1 MIKTQAGV
9 TVLHRILTL
18 SLLVCGPCCGQTA
31 PAADDSKPA
40 SSNVPGAAYPR
51 VHGDLRVTFR
61 VSAPNARKV
70 QLQPGGIDNGLGKG
84 PMDMVREDEKGF
96 WTVTTPPALPGFHYY
111 WFLVD
116 GFQSNDPAS
125 ETYFGWGRET
135 SAVEVPDKVDFYA
148 TKDVPHGEV
157 RVRPYFSKTS
167 GQWRQAYIYTPPD
180 YDRNPAARYP
190 VLYLQ
195 HGAGESERGWTA
207 QGRANFILDNL
218 IAAGSAQPMIV
229 AMENGMVAAR
239 PGATGNV
246 PGSSPGNLPGNQAF
260 GEVVI
265 DDLIPMVDAT
275 YRTRTDR
282 EHRAIAGL
290 SMGGGQALQIGLT
303 HLDRFAYIGSF
314 SGAIRNFDVKTS
326 YSGVFQDAAAFN
338 KKVRLLWFGAGTG
351 ETGMHNTAQAAH
363 EALDQVGIKN
373 VFFECPFAHEWQTWR
388 YDLRDF
394 APRLFR

>member
-1 MIKTQAGV
+1 
-9 TVLHRILTL
+9 
-18 SLLVCGPCCGQTA
+18 
-31 PAADDSKPA
+31 
-40 SSNVPGAAYPR
+40 VPGAAYPR
-51 VHGDLRVTFR
+51 VHADLRVTFR

-70 QLQPGGIDNGLGKG
+70 QLQPGGGDNGLGKG
-84 PMDMVREDEKGF
+84 PIDMVRDEKGF

-116 GFQSNDPAS
+116 GFQTNDPAS

-135 SAVEVPDKVDFYA
+135 SAVEVPDKVDFYG

-157 RVRPYFSKTS
+157 RVRPYFSKTT

-218 IAAGSAQPMIV
+218 IAARSVQPMIV
-229 AMENGMVAAR
+229 AMENGMVAAKA
-239 PGATGNV
+239 GASGSV
-246 PGSSPGNLPGNQAF
+246 PGSSPGNVSGNQAF

-265 DDLIPMVDAT
+265 DDLIPMVDAM
-275 YRTRTDR
+275 YRTKTDR

-303 HLDRFAYIGSF
+303 HLDLFAYIGSF

-326 YSGVFQDAAAFN
+326 YGGVFQDAAAFN

-351 ETGMHNTAQAAH
+351 EAGMHNTAQAAH
-363 EALDQVGIKN
+363 EALDQAGVKN

>member
-1 MIKTQAGV
+1 MPYRFVIF
-9 TVLHRILTL
+9 
-18 SLLVCGPCCGQTA
+18 SLLVCSSCYAQ
-31 PAADDSKPA
+31 AADDSKSA

-51 VHGDLRVTFR
+51 VHADLQVTFR
-61 VSAPNARKV
+61 VSAPNAQKV
-70 QLQPGGIDNGLGKG
+70 QVQPGGGDNGLGKG
-84 PMDMVREDEKGF
+84 PIDMVRDDKGF
-96 WTVTTPPALPGFHYY
+96 WTVTTQPALPGFHYY

-135 SAVEVPDKVDFYA
+135 SAVEVPDQVDFYDA
-148 TKDVPHGEV
+148 KEVPHGEV
-157 RVRPYFSKTS
+157 RIRPYFSRTT
-167 GQWRQAYIYTPPD
+167 GQWRQAYVYTPPD
-180 YDRNPAARYP
+180 YDRNPAVRYP

-207 QGRANFILDNL
+207 QGRAQFILDNL
-218 IAAGSAQPMIV
+218 IAAKSVQPMV
-229 AMENGMVAAR
+229 VVMENGMVAAKL
-239 PGATGNV
+239 GA
-246 PGSSPGNLPGNQAF
+246 SGNQLF
-260 GEVVI
+260 GEMVI
-265 DDLIPMVDAT
+265 NDLIPMVDAT
-275 YRTRTDR
+275 YRTKTDR

-303 HLDRFAYIGSF
+303 HPDLFAYIGSF

-338 KKVRLLWFGAGTG
+338 KKVRLLWFGAGTA
-351 ETGMHNTAQAAH
+351 EQGMHNTAQAAH
-363 EALDQVGIKN
+363 DALEQAGIKN

>member
-1 MIKTQAGV
+1 
-9 TVLHRILTL
+9 VLHRILTL
-18 SLLVCGPCCGQTA
+18 WLLVCGPGCAQTA

-40 SSNVPGAAYPR
+40 SSNVPGAAWPR
-51 VHGDLRVTFR
+51 VHADLRVTFR

-70 QLQPGGIDNGLGKG
+70 QLQPGGGDNGLGKG

-116 GFQSNDPAS
+116 GFQTNDPAS

-135 SAVEVPDKVDFYA
+135 SAVEVPDKVDFYG
-148 TKDVPHGEV
+148 TRDVPHGEV
-157 RVRPYFSKTS
+157 RVRPYFSKTT

-218 IAAGSAQPMIV
+218 IAARSAQPMIV

-239 PGATGNV
+239 PGATGN
-246 PGSSPGNLPGNQAF
+246 PPGNQAF

-303 HLDRFAYIGSF
+303 HLDLFAYIGSF

-351 ETGMHNTAQAAH
+351 EPGMHNTAQAAH
-363 EALDQVGIKN
+363 EALDQSGVKN